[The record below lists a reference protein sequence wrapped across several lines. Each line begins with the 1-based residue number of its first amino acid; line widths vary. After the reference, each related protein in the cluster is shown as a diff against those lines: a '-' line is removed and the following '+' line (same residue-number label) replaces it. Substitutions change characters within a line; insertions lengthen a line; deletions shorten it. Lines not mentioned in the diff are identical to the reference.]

1 MKWRTDPPEWAA
13 YVNQVLI
20 AARPGEL
27 HLSADMSCK
36 RVDCDAV
43 ACGAGRLVL
52 VFHPDQ
58 SAGVKWPDNPGPWTH
73 ADRMPTLTLE
83 VGDALTDDME
93 CVSCGTGRYTV
104 RATCVRRVD
113 WQDEAAVQEVA
124 GP

>member
-1 MKWRTDPPEWAA
+1 MKWHTNPPEWAA

-27 HLSADMSCK
+27 HVSVDMSCK
-36 RVDCDAV
+36 RVDCDVV
-43 ACGAGRLVL
+43 ACEAGRLVL
-52 VFHPDQ
+52 VFFPDL
-58 SAGVKWPDNPGPWTH
+58 SEGVKWPDDPGPWTH
-73 ADRMPTLTLE
+73 ADRMPTLTIE
-83 VGDALTDDME
+83 VGEALTADME

-113 WQDEAAVQEVA
+113 WQDEAAVQEVV